1 MRDMGAKNPSG
12 NPLKLGVQ
20 KTHIDTVEW
29 LFLEAVFFFFTFA
42 SFHGLVFHPSH
53 NYIYIYIFSG
63 IWPKLV
69 KKTHTHKHTNGPT
82 FCRADRVDS
91 YFSP

>member
-1 MRDMGAKNPSG
+1 MGAKNPSG

-53 NYIYIYIFSG
+53 NYIYIYSVEYG
-63 IWPKLV
+63 PSLLRKR
-69 KKTHTHKHTNGPT
+69 THTNTQTDPHFAGQIG
-82 FCRADRVDS
+82 
-91 YFSP
+91 